1 MPVEGQRV
9 GKTVTPPGRDYKRGK
24 TARLAGRSV

>member
-1 MPVEGQRV
+1 MPAEGQKV

-24 TARLAGRSV
+24 RAHLAGRSV